1 MKYKDYYETLQI
13 KKTAD
18 KDEIKHAYRKLAK
31 QYHPDSN
38 IGDEEALEKI
48 KEINEAYEVLG
59 DPEKKRKYDSIVN
72 RFNFISGFEFDP
84 SRFGLKKK
92 KQEFTGT
99 EEGAFSEFFDMFFN
113 NEDVEFEDN
122 GYNFGGEKEAMPAF
136 RKGEDIEVN
145 ADIELVEAYF
155 GTSKILQIK
164 ERGNKIREVEVD
176 IPAGIL
182 NGEKIRVVG
191 KGLPG
196 TIGSPPGDLFV
207 KANIMKHDTFKL
219 EGRNLVVDVPITPWE
234 AVLGCTTLIPTI
246 DGVLSVNIPKGI
258 QSGYRLRI
266 ANKGYRQ
273 EETRGDLLA
282 QIKIVVPTELS
293 SEEKKLYEKLAAV
306 SKFEPR
312 KKKKIEEEKI

>member
-59 DPEKKRKYDSIVN
+59 DPDKKRKYDSIVN

-84 SRFGLKKK
+84 SKFGLKKK

-122 GYNFGGEKEAMPAF
+122 GYNFGYPA
-136 RKGEDIEVN
+136 REDQ
-145 ADIELVEAYF
+145 
-155 GTSKILQIK
+155 G
-164 ERGNKIREVEVD
+164 
-176 IPAGIL
+176 
-182 NGEKIRVVG
+182 
-191 KGLPG
+191 
-196 TIGSPPGDLFV
+196 
-207 KANIMKHDTFKL
+207 
-219 EGRNLVVDVPITPWE
+219 
-234 AVLGCTTLIPTI
+234 
-246 DGVLSVNIPKGI
+246 
-258 QSGYRLRI
+258 
-266 ANKGYRQ
+266 
-273 EETRGDLLA
+273 
-282 QIKIVVPTELS
+282 
-293 SEEKKLYEKLAAV
+293 
-306 SKFEPR
+306 
-312 KKKKIEEEKI
+312 